1 MCCLADPQEVL
12 IDIRERL
19 VRVETKLDNQNDL
32 RDRTCNLEEKAT
44 ETEARSK
51 SNTHR
56 IDKLEENNTWLWR
69 VVVGAIISTAVTA
82 LVVIK

>member
-1 MCCLADPQEVL
+1 MGDQEVL

-19 VRVETKLDNQNDL
+19 VRVETKLDTQNGL
-32 RDRTCNLEEKAT
+32 REKVDCIETKAT

-56 IDKLEENNTWLWR
+56 IDKLEANNTWLWR
-69 VVVGAIISTAVTA
+69 TVVGAIICAGVAA
-82 LVVIK
+82 LAIFK